1 MTDKVMFWLG
11 VEFTHFCI
19 AAKLQNLIDAEFFAV
34 IDITEKAKKFFK
46 TQKIVNFKKSWYFF
60 DSVKPSKNN
69 VDFDYLEHFEKK
81 YGINLWRLAINERI
95 FYRFYDFHRFT
106 THEICS
112 ILEQEC
118 KLFEKILDEVKPDF
132 LLTKD
137 TSRHHHQLFAEI
149 CAKKGIKV
157 IRVSRSLL
165 GNKVI
170 LSERSRIFDDLSG
183 INDIQVKNKTLD
195 EMKKHVQSFNF
206 LESVKKSIKPKKNS
220 QLINAAKEYLFSDA
234 EENQEQY
241 YYHGRT
247 KTKVVKHSIN
257 SALTSK
263 TRLRFLDKNSV
274 RNPDYSVPFA
284 YFPLHVDMERPLLI
298 GAPFYTNQIE
308 IIRHIVKALPI
319 KFRLYV
325 KESPVGGT
333 REWRKISDYK
343 EILEIPNVTLIHHS
357 VPAQDIFEKCSLV
370 FTVSGTSGF
379 EAAFYNKP
387 TIVFSDVGYQYLPTT
402 HRVDSIEKL
411 SELILHALDA
421 KSDITKLERFLA
433 FMEENTISFDSFRFE
448 DDFNE
453 EFYHGGRLID
463 VELEP
468 EKIKEFIKSNQ
479 KILEKLSIAHIRK
492 MGLKLKN

>member
-1 MTDKVMFWLG
+1 MADRVMFWLG

-19 AAKLQNLIDAEFFAV
+19 AAKLQNLIDAEFFAI
-34 IDITEKAKKFFK
+34 IDITKKPKKFFK

-69 VDFDYLEHFEKK
+69 VDYDYLERFEKK
-81 YGINLWRLAINERI
+81 YDINLWKLAINERV

-118 KLFEKILDEVKPDF
+118 KLFEKILDEVEPDF

-137 TSRHHHQLFAEI
+137 TSRHHHQLFTEI
-149 CAKKGIKV
+149 CAKKGTKV
-157 IRVSRSLL
+157 IRMSRSLL

-183 INDIQVKNKTLD
+183 IDDIQIENKTLD
-195 EMKKHVQSFNF
+195 EMRKYVQSFNF
-206 LESVKKSIKPKKNS
+206 LESVKKSIKPKKGS
-220 QLINAAKEYLFSDA
+220 QLISAAKEYLFSDVG
-234 EENQEQY
+234 ENQEQY

-257 SALTSK
+257 SVLSSK
-263 TRLRFLDKNSV
+263 IRLRFLDQNAAKK
-274 RNPDYSVPFA
+274 PDYSAPFA
-284 YFPLHVDMERPLLI
+284 YYPLHVDMERPLLI

-325 KESPVGGT
+325 KESPVGYT

-343 EILEIPNVTLIHHS
+343 EILGTPNVTLIHHS

-370 FTVSGTSGF
+370 FTVSGASGL
-379 EAAFYNKP
+379 EAAFYDKP

-411 SELILHALDA
+411 PELILRALNA
-421 KSDITKLERFLA
+421 KSDMNKLERFLV
-433 FMEENTISFDSFRFE
+433 FMEENTINFDSFRFE

-453 EFYHGGRLID
+453 EFYRGGRLVD
-463 VELEP
+463 VELES
-468 EKIKEFIKSNQ
+468 EKIRGFIKSNE
-479 KILEKLSIAHIRK
+479 KILGELSMAHLKK
-492 MGLKLKN
+492 MELKLKN